1 MVGEAEHHTDR
12 LVREKLWELQCRR
25 GARAVTRRRYESG
38 PTRRSG
44 APPPDPG
51 PLRSGVAQSLRGD
64 QATGVTQSQ
73 TLIPRQVEDI
83 TGAVFRTIPDMVTG
97 QARTLRGEPAVV
109 DGATTLSFEELAA
122 KVDEAARALIA
133 LGIDKGDRVAIWA
146 PNIWEWIVCA
156 LGIHTVGAVM
166 VPVNTRY
173 KGIEAAYLLGK
184 SRAKALFTVTGFLD
198 VDYVALLR
206 AANTEL
212 PHLSDVVI
220 LRGDA
225 PEGTVGFS
233 AFLRRADDVAPIAA
247 RERAATVAP
256 DDLADIL
263 FTSGTTGRPKGAMC
277 THEQNLRVFDQ
288 WSSIVGLRKGDR
300 YLIVLPFFHSFG
312 YKAGWF
318 SALMRGAT
326 IYPEAVFDVDV
337 VLRRIEDDA
346 ITMLPGPPALYQS
359 ILLHPDREKFDISS
373 LRLAVTGAAS
383 IPVELIHRMKDELGF
398 ETVITAYGLTES
410 CGVVTMCRLDD
421 DAETIATT
429 SGRAIPDVEVR
440 VVDPDGVALPPG
452 DPGEIVV
459 RGYNVMKGYFDAPEE
474 TQKAIDQDGWL
485 HTGDIGTLD
494 ERGNIRITDR
504 LKDMFIVGGFNAYPA
519 EIENTLLKMPGL
531 GEVAVI
537 GVPDDRLGEVGMAF
551 VVPAPGQS
559 LTADQVIAWSRDN
572 MANFK
577 VPRRVEIV
585 SALPRN
591 ATGKVLKFELR
602 ERANG

>member
-1 MVGEAEHHTDR
+1 MAQPEA
-12 LVREKLWELQCRR
+12 
-25 GARAVTRRRYESG
+25 
-38 PTRRSG
+38 
-44 APPPDPG
+44 
-51 PLRSGVAQSLRGD
+51 
-64 QATGVTQSQ
+64 
-73 TLIPRQVEDI
+73 LIPPQVGDI
-83 TGAVFRTIPDMVTG
+83 TGAVFRTIPSMVTR
-97 QARTLRGEPAVV
+97 QAQTLGGAPAIV
-109 DGATTLSFEELAA
+109 DGDTTLSFEELAGR
-122 KVDEAARALIA
+122 VDQAARGLIA

-146 PNIWEWIVCA
+146 PNMWEWIVCA
-156 LGIHTVGAVM
+156 LAIHTVGGVM

-206 AANTEL
+206 GADAEL
-212 PHLSDVVI
+212 PDLTNVVV
-220 LRGDA
+220 LRGEA
-225 PEGTVGFS
+225 AQGTLSFAEFVAG
-233 AFLRRADDVAPIAA
+233 ADDVPISAA
-247 RERAATVAP
+247 RQRAATVAP

-263 FTSGTTGRPKGAMC
+263 FTSGTTGKPKGAMC

-288 WSSIVGLRKGDR
+288 WSSIVGLREGDR

-326 IYPEAVFDVDV
+326 VFPEALFDVDV
-337 VLRRIEDDA
+337 VLRRVQDDA

-359 ILLHPDREKFDISS
+359 LLLHPKRASFDISS
-373 LRLAVTGAAS
+373 LRLAVTGAAA
-383 IPVELIHRMKDELGF
+383 IPVELIHRMRNDLGF

-410 CGVVTMCRLDD
+410 CGVVSMCRLDD

-440 VVDPDGVALPPG
+440 IVDRSGATLPAG
-452 DPGEIVV
+452 EPGEIVV

-474 TQKAIDQDGWL
+474 TKNAIDEDGWL

-519 EIENTLLKMPGL
+519 EIENTLLKMPGV

-537 GVPDDRLGEVGMAF
+537 GVPDERLGEVGMAF

-559 LTADQVIAWSRDN
+559 LTSDEVIAWSRDN

-577 VPRRVEIV
+577 VPRRVELLDV
-585 SALPRN
+585 LPRN
-591 ATGKVLKFELR
+591 ATGKVVKFELR
-602 ERANG
+602 KRANG

>member
-1 MVGEAEHHTDR
+1 MINVRLPEALINPPVG
-12 LVREKLWELQCRR
+12 
-25 GARAVTRRRYESG
+25 
-38 PTRRSG
+38 
-44 APPPDPG
+44 
-51 PLRSGVAQSLRGD
+51 
-64 QATGVTQSQ
+64 
-73 TLIPRQVEDI
+73 DI
-83 TGAVFRTIPDMVTG
+83 TGAVFRTIPDMVTR
-97 QARTLRGEPAVV
+97 QAQTLRGAPAIV
-109 DGATTLSFEELAA
+109 DGSTTLSFEELASR
-122 KVDEAARALIA
+122 VDQAARGLIA

-146 PNIWEWIVCA
+146 PNMWEWIVCA
-156 LGIHTVGAVM
+156 LAIHTVGGVM

-173 KGIEAAYLLGK
+173 KGAEAAYLLGK
-184 SRAKALFTVTGFLD
+184 SQAKALFTVTGFLD
-198 VDYVALLR
+198 VDYVALLHG
-206 AANTEL
+206 ADAEL
-212 PHLSDVVI
+212 PELTNVVV
-220 LRGDA
+220 LRGEA
-225 PEGTVGFS
+225 PEGTLSFADFIACADEVPIS
-233 AFLRRADDVAPIAA
+233 AAEDV
-247 RERAATVAP
+247 AATVAP
-256 DDLADIL
+256 SDLADIL
-263 FTSGTTGRPKGAMC
+263 FTSGTTGKPKGAMC

-288 WSSIVGLRKGDR
+288 WSSIVGLREGDR

-326 IYPEAVFDVDV
+326 VFPEALFDVDV
-337 VLRRIEDDA
+337 VLRRVQEDA

-359 ILLHPDREKFDISS
+359 ILLHPKRGDFDISS
-373 LRLAVTGAAS
+373 LRLAVTGAAA
-383 IPVELIHRMKDELGF
+383 IPVELIQRMKDDLGF

-429 SGRAIPDVEVR
+429 SGRAIPEVEVQI
-440 VVDPDGVALPPG
+440 VDKNGTTLPAG
-452 DPGEIVV
+452 EPGEIVV

-474 TQKAIDQDGWL
+474 TRKAIDEEGWL

-537 GVPDDRLGEVGMAF
+537 GVPDERLGEVGMAF

-559 LTADQVIAWSRDN
+559 LTADEVIAWSRDN

-577 VPRRVEIV
+577 VPRRVEILE
-585 SALPRN
+585 ALPRN
-591 ATGKVLKFELR
+591 ATGKVVKFELR